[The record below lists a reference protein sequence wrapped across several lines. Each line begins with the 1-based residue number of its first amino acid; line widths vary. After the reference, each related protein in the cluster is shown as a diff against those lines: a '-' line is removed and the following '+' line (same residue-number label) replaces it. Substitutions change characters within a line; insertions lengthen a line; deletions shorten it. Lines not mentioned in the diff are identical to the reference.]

1 MSDNNDEYLKWSLPD
16 LDNDKL
22 DKNIDNTETSLF
34 GKPASWYQ
42 DAKSVPE
49 VKEEEPKPLT
59 IDDIEEIRQSAY
71 DDGFKEGLEAGTAQ
85 GLQEGVEQG
94 LAKGLED
101 GTAQG
106 LETGTAEGLALGKVQ
121 IDAQIK
127 QWDTLLTRLHT
138 PLELLD
144 ENVEYQL
151 VTLAQ
156 HLAEQIC
163 RVQLKTDPQIILQAL
178 KQAVEALPLSEQ
190 TLKILLHPDDLLF
203 VQQAYSVEVCKER
216 GWSLSGEP
224 ALARGDCQIHT
235 KTSSIDYAFNTRVD
249 QVLKHFLQQNHEHIP
264 NKNDDS
270 SLLNNTPLPDQEN
283 IDNESGAQS
292 EASDIA
298 DTSST
303 SSTIA
308 PNDPAHN
315 TSAGNLKD
323 E

>member
-1 MSDNNDEYLKWSLPD
+1 MSDNNDEYLQWSLPD
-16 LDNDKL
+16 LSDDKL
-22 DKNIDNTETSLF
+22 DKDIDNTETSLF

-42 DAKSVPE
+42 GSKNTPE
-49 VKEEEPKPLT
+49 VKVEEPKPLT

-71 DDGFKEGLEAGTAQ
+71 DDGFKEGLETGTAQ
-85 GLQEGVEQG
+85 GLQEGTEQGLVKGLEEGTEQG
-94 LAKGLED
+94 LAL
-101 GTAQG
+101 GTEQ
-106 LETGTAEGLALGKVQ
+106 GLALGKEQVDVQ
-121 IDAQIK
+121 IQ
-127 QWDTLLTRLHT
+127 QWDSLLTRLHT

-163 RVQLKTDPQIILQAL
+163 RVELKTDPKIILQAL

-203 VQQAYSVEVCKER
+203 VQQAYSVDVCKER
-216 GWSLSGEP
+216 GWNLNEDPTLS
-224 ALARGDCQIHT
+224 RGDCQIHT

-264 NKNDDS
+264 KKNDDS
-270 SLLNNTPLPDQEN
+270 NLLNNTPLPAQEN
-283 IDNESGAQS
+283 IDS
-292 EASDIA
+292 EAGEQGEVVDIA
-298 DTSST
+298 D
-303 SSTIA
+303 A
-308 PNDPAHN
+308 PSNP
-315 TSAGNLKD
+315 SVGNLKD